1 METKLRDYYEAV
13 LATMA
18 TPGWALLMED
28 FQDMR
33 DQASNITNISTLE
46 RLHFTKGE
54 LSILDLILGR
64 RYVTRQAFEHLEKTE
79 ALEGGYEEDL

>member
-33 DQASNITNISTLE
+33 DQASNITNIKTLE
-46 RLHFTKGE
+46 RLYFTQGE
-54 LSILDLILGR
+54 LSIIDLILGR
-64 RYVTRQAFEHLEKTE
+64 RWVTRQAFDHLEKTE
-79 ALEGGYEEDL
+79 AMEADNEEDL